1 MRIVDIKPNQF
12 KRVLSNIF
20 SNIVKYAS
28 RDDKVNIIVCDNTI
42 TIENLIDNKQ
52 EDTNASMETNYI
64 GQNVCSDIMKDMG
77 GSIYPLDKRRAV
89 LLQDSVEDEM
99 RVIYELKAGNTL

>member
-52 EDTNASMETNYI
+52 EDTNSGKETNYI

-77 GSIYPLDKRRAV
+77 GVYTHWIKDGQYYCKIALK
-89 LLQDSVEDEM
+89 M
-99 RVIYELKAGNTL
+99 R